1 MLESRFTVDDRQLKA
16 VERMLKGIP
25 NGVAVAGR
33 RAMNRAA
40 TKGRNEWGKV

>member
-1 MLESRFTVDDRQLKA
+1 MFEARFIVDKRQFAA
-16 VERMLKGIP
+16 VQKMLKGIP

-40 TKGRNEWGKV
+40 TKGAMSGARR